1 MIPTA
6 YKAAR
11 RVWRRGAAIWHALAT
26 RWVFLTEN
34 VQHGSFTARGIPFV
48 SVARGAVCGIGDG
61 VSFNSE
67 LSANP
72 IGRSGRCILFVDRG
86 AELRIG
92 NDVGMGGCAI
102 VARKRV
108 EIGDRAKL
116 GGGTCIY
123 DTDFHSLDPSSRADS
138 VRDREATV
146 HKPVRIGSDVFVGAH
161 TTILK
166 GVSIGDRSIVGA
178 CSVVTRDI
186 PPDEIWAGNP
196 ARFVRKVG
204 A

>member
-1 MIPTA
+1 MISSA

-11 RVWRRGAAIWHALAT
+11 LVWRRGAAAWHALAT
-26 RWVFLTEN
+26 RWTFLTEN
-34 VQHGSFTARGIPFV
+34 VRHGSFTARGVPFV
-48 SVARGAVCGIGDG
+48 SVARGAVCVLGER
-61 VSFNSE
+61 VALNSE

-92 NDVGMGGCAI
+92 NDVGMSGCAI
-102 VARKRV
+102 VARRRV
-108 EIGDRAKL
+108 SIGDRTKL

-123 DTDFHSLDPSSRADS
+123 DTDFHSLDPVHRREDAS
-138 VRDREATV
+138 DREHTA
-146 HKPVRIGSDVFVGAH
+146 HKPVEIGSDVFIGAH
-161 TTILK
+161 STILK
-166 GVSIGDRSIVGA
+166 GVKIGDRSIVGA

-196 ARFVRKVG
+196 ARMLRKVG

>member
-1 MIPTA
+1 MISSA
-6 YKAAR
+6 YKAVRLA
-11 RVWRRGAAIWHALAT
+11 WRRGVAIWHALAA

-34 VQHGSFTARGIPFV
+34 VKHGSFTARGIPFV
-48 SVARGAVCGIGDG
+48 SVARGAVCTIGNG
-61 VSFNSE
+61 ASFNSE

-92 NDVGMGGCAI
+92 NDVGMSGCAI

-108 EIGDRAKL
+108 AIGDRTKL

-123 DTDFHSLDPSSRADS
+123 DTDFHSLDAAHRMDDAA
-138 VRDREATV
+138 DREHTA
-146 HKPVRIGSDVFVGAH
+146 HKPVEIGSDVFVGAH
-161 TTILK
+161 STILK
-166 GVSIGDRSIVGA
+166 GVKIGDRSIVGA

-196 ARFVRKVG
+196 ARMLRKVG